1 MEDTKKKIHI
11 SDIVLFIVFLL
22 LLAFPAYL
30 AYQVLV
36 EKNPPKTETKSE
48 DLPVTEEE
56 KNEDPYP
63 DKYEPEGPKYAEIV
77 REFEGQTAY
86 ISVPTSIDTTN
97 PPSIILYSHG
107 SNTRVISDMYDP
119 FMIDLQGYGKYFGEQ
134 NFIFAASNEHDENWG
149 NAASIADMLL
159 LQQWIESHY
168 TTSGKIYL
176 IGFSMGG
183 LPTTHFAVKYPENIA
198 KIALLAPTT
207 RTYEW
212 TKADAEKMADVDM
225 QIWHGT
231 KDVNIGYSNSVN
243 FVAYMKNL
251 GKDITLVTLE
261 GKSHF
266 DLDTEYMDQILQFF
280 RID

>member
-1 MEDTKKKIHI
+1 MENTNKKIHI
-11 SDIVLFIVFLL
+11 SDIILFIVFLL

-36 EKNPPKTETKSE
+36 ANNKPAETQQE
-48 DLPVTEEE
+48 DTSNQEATTPAEEE
-56 KNEDPYP
+56 VVVPT
-63 DKYEPEGPKYAEIV
+63 GPKYVEIV
-77 REFEGQTAY
+77 REISGQTAY
-86 ISVPTSIDTTN
+86 IAVPTTIDTSN
-97 PPSIILYSHG
+97 PPAIILYSHG

-149 NAASIADMLL
+149 NTASIADMLN
-159 LQQWIESHY
+159 LQQWIQTNY
-168 TTSGKIYL
+168 TASSKIYL

-183 LPTTHFAVKYPENIA
+183 LPTMHFATKYSENIA

-212 TKADAEKMADVDM
+212 NQTEVDKMANVGI

-231 KDVNIGYSNSVN
+231 SDVNIGYSNSVN
-243 FVAYMKNL
+243 FVRYMKNL

-261 GKSHF
+261 GKTHF
-266 DLDTEYMDQILQFF
+266 DLDTEYMDQVLQFF
-280 RID
+280 KAD